1 MASLNFTDRFK
12 SKIEKIGKDGV
23 FSLATQNP
31 IEKSVTERKIH
42 DNILAGL
49 PSVPK
54 IRIVKNF
61 PIDERQEY
69 QNTMKSTRST
79 TPTILPLLR
88 ASPTSLS
95 GILSNKKSKEA
106 QETTSNLTSS
116 GYLQKDFIRLP
127 VLKAKFQSIKSVL
140 RPY

>member
-12 SKIEKIGKDGV
+12 SKIEKIGKDGIS
-23 FSLATQNP
+23 SLTTQNP

-42 DNILAGL
+42 ENISIRL
-49 PSVPK
+49 PSVSK
-54 IRIVKNF
+54 IRIVKNI

-69 QNTMKSTRST
+69 QSLTKSTRST

-95 GILSNKKSKEA
+95 GISSNKKLKGS
-106 QETTSNLTSS
+106 QEMPTNSILS
-116 GYLQKDFIRLP
+116 GYSYKDSNRLP
-127 VLKAKFQSIKSVL
+127 ALREKLQSIKSVL
-140 RPY
+140 RPF